1 MQKRIS
7 VHFFRDFCDWQFPVP
22 AMVLKSSVQ
31 QGLWKPIKELLGE
44 S

>member
-1 MQKRIS
+1 MQNHIS
-7 VHFFRDFCDWQFPVP
+7 THYFRGFCDWQFPVP

-31 QGLWKPIKELLGE
+31 QWLWKPIKELLGE